1 MALMAVLA
9 EAVVTLLGVRG
20 VLAVLVRLG
29 KVITEAL
36 EYLALLLTQVAVA
49 VALVA
54 LVVHLMRG
62 AGVMVVLAWLT
73 QSQVQPLDNLLVVP
87 IIWQGV
93 AEVVTMLV
101 LPQVDMGEAQVLRQ
115 RQEQQTQAVAA
126 VAVQI
131 LEQTLGQVM
140 AEMVALES

>member
-1 MALMAVLA
+1 MVLMAVLV
-9 EAVVTLLGVRG
+9 EVVVTLLGVLG

-29 KVITEAL
+29 KGITEPL

-62 AGVMVVLAWLT
+62 AVVMVVLAWLT

-93 AEVVTMLV
+93 AEAVTMPV
-101 LPQVDMGEAQVLRQ
+101 LLQVDMGEAQVLRQ
-115 RQEQQTQAVAA
+115 RLEQQTQAVAA

-140 AEMVALES
+140 AEMVALE